1 MSAPLNRRALLG
13 AGLSLLAS
21 PALAQSSGWK
31 PSRVATVVVPYPAGG
46 GTDVLARLLARELG
60 TSLEASI
67 VVENAPGAS
76 GAVGSRRVAKADPD
90 GHTLLVT
97 TNQTHAT
104 NISLL
109 KDGGGYDPIK
119 DFTTIGGVADLQ
131 HLLVARKDLE
141 AGSVADLTARAKR
154 EPRLTCAST
163 GIGSAS
169 HLTMEL
175 FKARTGS
182 DFVHVPYRG
191 AAPLLQDMVG
201 GRVDIA
207 FATVP
212 TVLGQV
218 QSGDLRVLAVA
229 SPSPSPQVP
238 DAPTLSRQ
246 GVEGVEADAWIAVF
260 APAGLP
266 AEIRTRYADAIAAI
280 VARPEIRQ
288 TIATQGMLTN
298 WRGPEAFAAFQQQD
312 VERWAAII
320 KAANVTA
327 E

>member
-1 MSAPLNRRALLG
+1 MVIRRHVLLG
-13 AGLSLLAS
+13 GLAAAAVPGAAAS
-21 PALAQSSGWK
+21 QTAWK
-31 PSRVATVVVPYPAGG
+31 PSRPVTIVVPYPAGG
-46 GTDVLARLLARELG
+46 GTDVVARLLARDLG
-60 TSLEASI
+60 AALETSV

-76 GAVGSRRVAKADPD
+76 GSIGSRRVARAEPD

-119 DFTTIGGVADLQ
+119 DFTVIGGVCDLQ
-131 HLLVARKDLE
+131 HLLVVRKDLE
-141 AGSVADLTARAKR
+141 AKSVAELIARAKAGQN
-154 EPRLTCAST
+154 LTCAST

-175 FKARTGS
+175 FRAKTGV

-191 AAPLLQDMVG
+191 AAPLLQDMLG
-201 GRVDIA
+201 GRVDLA

-218 QSGDLRVLAVA
+218 QAGELRALAVA
-229 SPSPSPQVP
+229 SPTPSPQVP
-238 DAPTLSRQ
+238 NAPILASNGVQ
-246 GVEGVEADAWIAVF
+246 GLEADAWIAVF
-260 APAGLP
+260 APANLP
-266 AEIRTRYADAIAAI
+266 AGIRARYAGAIDRI
-280 VARPEIRQ
+280 VASAEARA
-288 TIATQGMLTN
+288 TILTQGMLPN
-298 WRGPEAFAAFQQQD
+298 WRGPDGFAAFQEQD
-312 VERWAAII
+312 IQRWAGII
-320 KAANVTA
+320 RAANVQP